1 MNNSEPDISGL
12 PARRATLRLLDAVM
26 RMGTPMDHAV
36 NGACKGL
43 RPADR
48 ALAIAIAQEALRWMV
63 DLDALIDS
71 KTKQRLPDDAKARMV
86 LRIALAQTLRLGT
99 PPHAA
104 IATAL
109 PLVEGGPRR
118 LVHGVLGALFRSE
131 AALPALPSL
140 PDGAALRW
148 QMAWGD
154 DMLAAAQSALAH
166 PPLLD
171 IILKDVSGDP
181 AQTSEWAQRLGGK
194 SLMQGHIR
202 CPRGKSVEELDG
214 YDEGAWWVQDLA
226 ASLPA
231 RLLGAGEGR
240 MALDL
245 CAAPGGKTMQLASQ
259 GWAVTALDNS
269 SRRMERL
276 ASNLERTQLKAEM
289 VKADISKWE
298 SEPKFDAILLD
309 APCSAT
315 GTMRRHPDVLHRIGM
330 KQINELAALQ
340 SAMLD
345 RAAGWLKPGG
355 KLVYATCSLEP
366 HEGEAQIPAFLERH
380 SGLKIDPVTPA
391 ELPDGLQPDPQG
403 CLRTAPPMLAD
414 EGGLDGFFMARLA
427 KP

>member
-1 MNNSEPDISGL
+1 MNNPQPDIAGL

-43 RPADR
+43 PPADR

-109 PLVEGGPRR
+109 PLVDGGPRR
-118 LVHGVLGALFRSE
+118 LVHGVLGALFRSD

-154 DMLAAAQSALAH
+154 DMLAAAQTALAH

-171 IILKDVSGDP
+171 VILKDTGGSQALTD
-181 AQTSEWAQRLGGK
+181 EWAQRLGGK

-276 ASNLERTQLKAEM
+276 ANNLERTQLKAEM
-289 VKADISKWE
+289 VKADITKWE
-298 SEPKFDAILLD
+298 SAAKFDAILLD

-340 SAMLD
+340 STMLD
-345 RAAGWLKPGG
+345 RAVSWLKPGG
-355 KLVYATCSLEP
+355 KLIYATCSLEP
-366 HEGEAQIPAFLERH
+366 HEGEAQISAFLERH
-380 SGLKIDPVTPA
+380 SGLEIDPVTPA
-391 ELPDGLQPDPQG
+391 ELPDGLRPDPQG
-403 CLRTAPPMLAD
+403 CVRTKPPMLAD
-414 EGGLDGFFMARLA
+414 EGGLDGFFIARLA